1 MRTKAFFQ
9 RSLSEPLPKVRDL
22 RRTSTHFILPINSNE
37 CDYRTAVDP
46 SVIHLHSHFD
56 NGPHLHEKRNAKC
69 FRCVSG
75 YDPNRTNR
83 YYFTDEPTP
92 VRVYLLYKEKPSVN
106 FSLPELTTSKID
118 TCREKE
124 TFHQKESANAS
135 TNRTLSKA
143 SIEKLSVSEKF
154 IDDAARMVY
163 NPVCKSFAPCFAQI
177 KFSIS

>member
-9 RSLSEPLPKVRDL
+9 RTLSEPLPKVRDL

-46 SVIHLHSHFD
+46 SAIHLHSHFD

-69 FRCVSG
+69 FRCASG

-106 FSLPELTTSKID
+106 FSLPELTTSK
-118 TCREKE
+118 EL
-124 TFHQKESANAS
+124 ANAS
-135 TNRTLSKA
+135 TDRTLSKA
-143 SIEKLSVSEKF
+143 SIEKLAVSEKF
-154 IDDAARMVY
+154 IDDAARE
-163 NPVCKSFAPCFAQI
+163 P
-177 KFSIS
+177 SINCTHIQSQMP